1 MRGLMPFPNC
11 RMNGAEQS
19 RDAGRDGIAIY
30 HFANT
35 NPIAHRRPTLVQMD
49 RHHSLSGVAASE
61 DSSSNTYADI
71 KRVSGNGR
79 HSMAR
84 RQHTLRSARK
94 HMVVPHLQ
102 LAQPTT
108 TPLMGKNSTG
118 GRFFRTGASA
128 KRTSAAGILAAG
140 SVNDCDA

>member
-1 MRGLMPFPNC
+1 MRGLMPFPDS
-11 RMNGAEQS
+11 RMSGAEQTFG
-19 RDAGRDGIAIY
+19 AGRDGTAIY

-35 NPIAHRRPTLVQMD
+35 NPNALRRPTLVQMD
-49 RHHSLSGVAASE
+49 RHHSLLGVAAGK
-61 DSSSNTYADI
+61 DSSSDTQADI

-94 HMVVPHLQ
+94 HMVVAHLQ